1 MIGGH
6 DSYSPAQRYR
16 PCTSRLARIV
26 IPAQAAAGRPPGG
39 DFLQGRDHE
48 IFRDLV
54 DEQILKAHPCGFF
67 LPQGWEANHPEK
79 NPRKAPCG
87 LPIITLQR
95 RTIGIVNT
103 NPQAAGFVL
112 PEKWPVRTPK
122 GPPPPYPPHGFDEN
136 KGVSRFYFSS
146 PKKTKELQEPIRRR
160 NRHFAPDLVGFSQF
174 QELDSSGT

>member
-1 MIGGH
+1 M
-6 DSYSPAQRYR
+6 
-16 PCTSRLARIV
+16 SRLARIE

-122 GPPPPYPPHGFDEN
+122 GPPPPYPPT
-136 KGVSRFYFSS
+136 VLM
-146 PKKTKELQEPIRRR
+146 KTKELAVFIFHRLRKQRSYRSPY
-160 NRHFAPDLVGFSQF
+160 VGETAILHQIW
-174 QELDSSGT
+174 